1 MISPYE
7 AIEILE
13 SLGLTQQQIAELT
26 GTQQGYISRLKNKSI
41 KRPSYQLTDKLRLL
55 VKKMKSENGAS

>member
-26 GTQQGYISRLKNKSI
+26 GTQQGYISR
-41 KRPSYQLTDKLRLL
+41 
-55 VKKMKSENGAS
+55 

>member
-13 SLGLTQQQIAELT
+13 KHGLTQQQIAELT

-41 KRPSYQLTDKLRLL
+41 KSPSYQVTDKLRLL
-55 VKKMKSENGAS
+55 VERLKAKTE